1 MDALVLV
8 DIQNDFMPSGALA
21 VPRAD
26 EVVPVANA
34 LIQRF
39 GNMVVATQ
47 DWHPPGHSSFASS
60 HSGKA
65 PGDVVEID
73 GVQQTLWPDHC
84 VQQSA
89 GASFHSGLDISGI
102 HHVVRKG
109 ADPRIDSYSGFFD
122 NDQRHS
128 TGLEVLLKRHRV
140 SRLLLAGVATDYC
153 VLFTALD
160 ARRLGFQVVVV
171 KDGCRAVGLNPS
183 DESDAWT
190 SMKQAGCH
198 VITLA
203 DVVGA

>member
-89 GASFHSGLDISGI
+89 GASFHSGLDVSGI

>member
-8 DIQNDFMPSGALA
+8 DIQNDFMSSGALA

-60 HSGKA
+60 HSGKV

-89 GASFHSGLDISGI
+89 GASFHSGLDVSGI

>member
-8 DIQNDFMPSGALA
+8 DIQNDFMSSGALA

-26 EVVPVANA
+26 EVVPIANA

-47 DWHPPGHSSFASS
+47 DWHPPGHLSFASS
-60 HSGKA
+60 HGGKA

-73 GVQQTLWPDHC
+73 GIQQMLWPDHC

-122 NDQRHS
+122 NDRRHS
-128 TGLEVLLKRHRV
+128 TGLDALLKRHRV

-171 KDGCRAVGLNPS
+171 KDGCRAVGLAPN

-190 SMKQAGCH
+190 RMKQAGCH
-198 VITLA
+198 VIAIA

>member
-8 DIQNDFMPSGALA
+8 DIQNDFMGSGALA
-21 VPRAD
+21 VSRAD
-26 EVVPVANA
+26 EVVPVANT

-47 DWHPPGHSSFASS
+47 DWHPPGHWSFASS
-60 HSGKA
+60 HNGKA
-65 PGDVVEID
+65 PGDIVEID

-84 VQQSA
+84 VQQTP

-109 ADPRIDSYSGFFD
+109 IHARIDSYSGFFD
-122 NDQRHS
+122 NDRRHS

-140 SRLLLAGVATDYC
+140 SRLVLAGVATDYC

-160 ARRLGFQVVVV
+160 ARRLGFQIVVV
-171 KDGCRAVGLNPS
+171 KDGCRAVGVSPN

-198 VITLA
+198 VRALV
-203 DVVGA
+203 DVVGT